1 MGNNK
6 VQMEVNY
13 SWYADS
19 FRKHEYLIRFH
30 IIILPHWNNTG
41 SWNLSTWKA
50 RANLTM
56 STLQTNIS
64 YIVNTMAVDDLAT
77 QGARASTAM
86 PLTYRA
92 CPECFNHPTVSVNM
106 HNTPSYAFLTPFA
119 TRYYVHGQCSIT
131 IITAIHSSHKY
142 PDTTNL
148 NTWWLIPM
156 RAHYIVMPQMGSCML
171 GGFTAWASCQIRK
184 IAGAHAPGMP
194 GTFSPSPQVSD
205 PDMHHG
211 TCVTH
216 VPWCMPGSLTSSFLW
231 NRRRGK
237 TFPAF
242 PAHAQPAILR
252 IW

>member
-1 MGNNK
+1 MAIKWLSLKLNGDKSISPVNGLVRQQTITWANVDPDLYHYMASMGDNK

-13 SWYADS
+13 SLYSDS

-92 CPECFNHPTVSVNM
+92 CPECFDHPTVSVNM
-106 HNTPSYAFLTPFA
+106 HNTPSYAFLTPLA

-142 PDTTNL
+142 PDTTNF

-171 GGFTAWASCQIRK
+171 GGFTAC
-184 IAGAHAPGMP
+184 
-194 GTFSPSPQVSD
+194 T
-205 PDMHHG
+205 
-211 TCVTH
+211 
-216 VPWCMPGSLTSSFLW
+216 
-231 NRRRGK
+231 
-237 TFPAF
+237 
-242 PAHAQPAILR
+242 
-252 IW
+252 